1 MEDIFELNEDKTI
14 LLEVLNKNVTEIV
27 IPEGVEEIEEDAF
40 FGCSSL
46 KSVSIPNSVTFIGD
60 GAFMDCSSLEYIN
73 IPNSVTS
80 IGFAAFRECI

>member
-60 GAFMDCSSLEYIN
+60 GAFMDCSWR
-73 IPNSVTS
+73 
-80 IGFAAFRECI
+80 FRDREPSCA

>member
-40 FGCSSL
+40 
-46 KSVSIPNSVTFIGD
+46 KS
-60 GAFMDCSSLEYIN
+60 
-73 IPNSVTS
+73 
-80 IGFAAFRECI
+80 CI